1 MERIT
6 DINILIGELMAYGM
20 ENGLVAP
27 ADEVFVTNQLLSLFG
42 LDEYEKKELP
52 PQKQPVHEILD
63 DMLAY
68 AVEEKLLEDDTIT
81 AKDLFDTKIMGILTP
96 MPSQVQQRFWEK
108 YQASPKEATDD
119 YYAFSQAT
127 NYIRRDRIA

>member
-52 PQKQPVHEILD
+52 SQKRPVHEILD

-96 MPSQVQQRFWEK
+96 MPSQVQ
-108 YQASPKEATDD
+108 
-119 YYAFSQAT
+119 
-127 NYIRRDRIA
+127 